1 MQNKKLQRALKYH
14 QLTKELLD
22 LKTSLK
28 DELKVYLSYPQDQL
42 FSAEYIYGILLG
54 VIERLLPIG
63 ELASDN
69 LLSLTEELKD

>member
-14 QLTKELLD
+14 QLTKKLLD
-22 LKTSLK
+22 LKITLK

-54 VIERLLPIG
+54 VIERLLPIS